1 MSKLD
6 RAINIDDLR
15 RMARRRLPRIMFDFI
30 EGGAE
35 DEVGLATNEAAFRRR
50 RLVPRYYVD
59 TSARHQ
65 RASLFGRTYASPF
78 GIAPTGLAGAF
89 YPDAELHLARAAAA
103 ANIPYVM
110 SGAANA
116 SMEQVARLAPDNLWY
131 QIYGARDRAIAADL
145 VRRAGDCGLRTI
157 VVTADVPV
165 SSNRER
171 NRRNGFGRPLRLG
184 LGTILE
190 SLLHPQWLAQYVRG
204 GGLPVMGNWAP
215 YAPAGASAN
224 AVADMFATQTPDA
237 SQTWQD
243 LETIRRLWPHKLVV
257 KGLLH
262 PEDARIAAGIGVDGI
277 IVSNHGGRQ
286 LDLAPSPVEVLP
298 QIRAAVGKDMALL
311 LDSGVRRG
319 ADIVIAL
326 CLGADFVLTGR
337 ATLYGAI
344 AGGTE
349 GVQKAV
355 SILQREID
363 LVLGQV
369 GCVDLGGLGPHMLLE
384 NFWTAA
390 LGRGEP
396 AGANGTIGRWLRVR
410 GGGDWRLRSG
420 LASNTTGAR

>member
-30 EGGAE
+30 EGGVE

-59 TSARHQ
+59 TTGRHQ
-65 RASLFGRTYASPF
+65 RVEMFGRTWSSPI

-103 ANIPYVM
+103 MNIPYMM

-116 SMEQVARLAPDNLWY
+116 SMEQAVRLAPENLWF

-145 VRRAGDCGLRTI
+145 VRRAGDIGLKTI

-184 LGTILE
+184 IGTILE
-190 SLLHPQWLAQYVRG
+190 SLLHPVWLAHYLRHGV
-204 GGLPVMGNWAP
+204 PMMGNWRP
-215 YAPAGASAN
+215 YAATGASADD
-224 AVADMFATQTPDA
+224 VSDMFATQTPDA
-237 SQTWQD
+237 SQTWKD
-243 LETIRRLWPHKLVV
+243 LENIRRLWPGNLMV

-262 PEDARIAAGIGVDGI
+262 PEDARMAAGIGVNGI
-277 IVSNHGGRQ
+277 VVSNHGGRQ
-286 LDLAPSPVEVLP
+286 LDLAPSPLDVLP
-298 QIRAAVGKDMALL
+298 QIRAVVGPDMVLA

-319 ADIVIAL
+319 SDIVLSL
-326 CLGADFVLTGR
+326 CLGANFVFTGR

-349 GVQKAV
+349 GVKKAI
-355 SILQREID
+355 SILQKEID
-363 LVLGQV
+363 LTLGQL
-369 GCVDLGGLGPHMLLE
+369 GCVDLAALGPHMLLD
-384 NFWTAA
+384 NLWTTALPNMEVAA
-390 LGRGEP
+390 VERP
-396 AGANGTIGRWLRVR
+396 AAPVRANA
-410 GGGDWRLRSG
+410 RS
-420 LASNTTGAR
+420 